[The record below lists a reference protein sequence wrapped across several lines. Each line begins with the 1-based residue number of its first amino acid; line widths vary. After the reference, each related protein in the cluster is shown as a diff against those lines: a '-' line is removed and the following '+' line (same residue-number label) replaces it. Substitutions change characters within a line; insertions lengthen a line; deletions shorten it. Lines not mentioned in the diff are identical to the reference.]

1 MMLSGLRN
9 ANLTFCRRQIAYSLT
24 CAYSTISTD
33 VYKAKLL
40 KKAKEQGF
48 DTIDQLKAHLKKEI
62 DKKKIEFNKNDPLK
76 ELDKIKKTNLGQNE
90 IKVRPPL
97 NKSPDKTPFKTLS
110 SYMDVDKLKSLDPKQ
125 IEFLWRARWS
135 TKDDSLVAVV
145 PDSIFKRMHQIAK
158 ENPCFVLPLP
168 RKLEGNKPGNGNQEG
183 TELHYVQWNFPD
195 ENTTHCILTSLAEYK
210 LHNQFARPHTVI
222 EFHSELSNKVGVILM
237 NGHVEK
243 DCSVTLADSQLL
255 LLNIQRFYG
264 VMGIESSIAKERL
277 NTLNKFNKGSKDF
290 NLDKLIELAQSLE
303 N

>member
-1 MMLSGLRN
+1 MLSAIRSV
-9 ANLTFCRRQIAYSLT
+9 NLTICRRHLSFPLI

-33 VYKAKLL
+33 VYNAKLL

-48 DTIDQLKAHLKKEI
+48 ETIDQLKAHLKKEI
-62 DKKKIEFNKNDPLK
+62 EKQKIEFNKNDPLK
-76 ELDKIKKTNLGQNE
+76 ELDKVKQSNLGQNT

-97 NKSPDKTPFKTLS
+97 KKSPGKAPFKTLS
-110 SYMDVDKLKSLDPKQ
+110 SYMDVDKLKSLDSKQ

-145 PDSIFKRMHQIAK
+145 PDSIFERMHQIAK

-168 RKLEGNKPGNGNQEG
+168 RKVEGNESETGNKEG
-183 TELHYVQWNFPD
+183 MELHYVQWNFPD
-195 ENTTHCILTSLAEYK
+195 KNTTHCILTSLAEYK

-222 EFHSELSNKVGVILM
+222 EFHSELSQKVGVVLM

-243 DCSVTLADSQLL
+243 DATVTLADSQLL

-277 NTLNKFNKGSKDF
+277 SLLHKFNQGSKDF
-290 NLDKLIELAQSLE
+290 DLDKLIKLAQSME